1 MYNQNNLFLSY
12 ILFFTSNHTGS
23 NATNNLNLLA
33 LTFKLMQVVCVS
45 CDIFFQPWSMK
56 RWYQFLK
63 FKVVFFFHFLWDCM
77 KVVLYESI
85 LEELMCTNTLKRLNL
100 VPYCW
105 KKCKL
110 YVHCSSAIM
119 PRMVAH
125 KSDLNLEFLWHSLL
139 PHILVIIK
147 VTLFKTTMY

>member
-1 MYNQNNLFLSY
+1 MAGGNIGIHRNPCKSLSGPIVIEGTTKPCIY
-12 ILFFTSNHTGS
+12 QCDKNVSSCTIKTIYFYLTSFFFTSNHTGS

-45 CDIFFQPWSMK
+45 FDIFFQPWSMK

-63 FKVVFFFHFLWDCM
+63 FKVVFFFHFLWDWM

-105 KKCKL
+105 KNVNCMFT
-110 YVHCSSAIM
+110 A
-119 PRMVAH
+119 RQQ
-125 KSDLNLEFLWHSLL
+125 
-139 PHILVIIK
+139 
-147 VTLFKTTMY
+147 